1 MSYDKAAT
9 LRAIG
14 PGRWVVPAIVLD
26 LVLITALSVLAR
38 AMYGFDIGYVV
49 TVYTA
54 WPFLAGALLGWLV
67 ARAWRRPLELAS
79 TGIPIW
85 LLTVAVGVALR
96 LATGEPARIP
106 FVIVATLLLG
116 VALLG
121 WRAIAKRVALRHA
134 RRVLA
139 RVTAPGAASA
149 AR

>member
-1 MSYDKAAT
+1 MSYDKAAA

-38 AMYGFDIGYVV
+38 AMYGFDLGYLV

-54 WPFLAGALLGWLV
+54 WPFLAGALLGWVV

-79 TGIPIW
+79 AGIPIW
-85 LLTVAVGVALR
+85 LLTVAFGVGLR

-139 RVTAPGAASA
+139 RVTAPGGASA